1 MPSVRCPSCGRAIPV
16 AEHLRGTWV
25 MCPDCYTSVEVLGDP
40 VPLQPPGGTPGPP
53 GPAPAED
60 LIFED
65 TPAQRRAAG
74 APARA
79 LQGAAN
85 WLMLAVAL
93 DGLCALA
100 WGLLGATRADNWNA
114 LASVLLVAVLAEL
127 APLMLVAL
135 GAVQMMARGS
145 LGLAV
150 VGGVVAPLV
159 SCWFVF
165 RAGVIALAGWES
177 LEGSGIIGGLLLGL
191 ALFALAG
198 ALCGFVGG
206 IRTLM
211 ALTNRGVRHLFDRAH
226 GG

>member
-1 MPSVRCPSCGRAIPV
+1 MPSVRCPSCGRVIPV

-40 VPLQPPGGTPGPP
+40 VPLRLPGGTPGPP
-53 GPAPAED
+53 GPAPTED
-60 LIFED
+60 LVFED
-65 TPAQRRAAG
+65 TPAQRRAAA

-79 LQGAAN
+79 LQGAAS

-100 WGLLGATRADNWNA
+100 WGLLGASRAGNWHD
-114 LASVLLVAVLAEL
+114 LASVLLVTALAEL
-127 APLMLVAL
+127 APLALIAL
-135 GAVQMMARGS
+135 GALQMMTRGS

-150 VGGVVAPLV
+150 VAGIVAPLV

-165 RAGVIALAGWES
+165 RAWAIALAGWES

-198 ALCGFVGG
+198 ALFGFVGG
-206 IRTLM
+206 VRTLM
-211 ALTNRGVRHLFDRAH
+211 ALANRDVRRLFDRAH